1 MAPTSTSDLSDT
13 TSMKGYELYSWRDK
27 RSGEWYFALL
37 PGTNRLKTFDEI
49 AVPPNQL
56 KTVNSLRQELAKLP
70 RGEHIEWITWTDNH
84 LGMPPNEIVNQIK
97 ATSTELGLDLSISP
111 Q

>member
-1 MAPTSTSDLSDT
+1 MAPTSISDLSAT

-37 PGTNRLKTFDEI
+37 PGTNRLKTYDEI
-49 AVPPNQL
+49 TAPQTQM
-56 KTVNSLRQELAKLP
+56 KTVDRLQQELTKLP
-70 RGEHIEWITWTDNH
+70 GGEHIEWITWTDNK
-84 LGMPPNEIVNQIK
+84 LGMPPNEIVNQIQ
-97 ATSTELGLDLSISP
+97 AMSRELGLDLSISP